1 MILYLELI
9 YSLLTTNKVSLLG
22 LLYSIVITILLNFI
36 KKRKVKKVIY
46 GLITII
52 YLIYFIYFN
61 LMGNHLSIIN
71 ILNGIDAI
79 EFKSLLL
86 NKMDYLKIIVILL
99 SIVIMHLEIKYLPK
113 NNKILITIGVVSLCL
128 YYSIIFIDNK
138 GIDSSY
144 SLYFKV
150 NNNSEAVKKF
160 GLFTSIKLD
169 VFKKIFDFK
178 ESYGRTKY
186 NLGAC
191 DNDEVCEISEYL
203 QSKEVIEENK
213 YTGLF
218 AGKNLII
225 FLAESF
231 YPLGVSEDIN
241 PTLYKLTSD
250 GFEFT
255 NYYTPVYM
263 VSTAD
268 SQFALDTSL
277 MPSEAN
283 WSMPT
288 YTNNYYP
295 YSYPHVLKGYSAYA
309 YHNYDYD
316 YYSRNL
322 YMENMGYTY
331 VGCGNGLEEK
341 MNCNNFQNSDLEMV
355 EATVDD
361 YIKDDKFVVYYTTM
375 SGHANYDND
384 YAMVKKNYSVV
395 KDLPYSRKVK
405 NYIATQ
411 VELDKA
417 LEYLIKRLEEE
428 NKLEDTVIL
437 LSGDHPPYTLSIDN
451 INEVLDVEENF
462 TYYKSNLIIY
472 NSEVEH
478 KKIDKNCS
486 TLDVLPTMLNLFGI
500 DYDTRLLMGTD
511 IFSKNEGIVIFN
523 NRSFIYKDIKYNSVK
538 NTLSKNM
545 GYVELENIKESIYEK
560 YRYSRLI
567 LENDYYK
574 ILKDFIEK

>member
-1 MILYLELI
+1 MIYLDLT
-9 YSLLTTNKVSLLG
+9 YSLLTTGKVSILG
-22 LLYSIVITILLNFI
+22 ILYSVVIMIIINFI
-36 KKRKVKKVIY
+36 KNKKVKGFIY
-46 GLITII
+46 GLIMIV

-71 ILNGIDAI
+71 ILNGMGAI

-86 NKMDYLKIIVILL
+86 NKIDYLKILVILL
-99 SIVIMHLEIKYLPK
+99 SVVIMYFEIRYLPK
-113 NNKILITIGVVSLCL
+113 NNKILISIGVICLCL

-138 GIDSSY
+138 GVDSSY

-160 GLFTSIKLD
+160 GLLTSIKLD
-169 VFKKIFDFK
+169 VFKKVFDFK
-178 ESYGRTKY
+178 ESYGRVKY
-186 NLGAC
+186 NLDAC

-203 QSKEVIEENK
+203 QSREVIEENK

-218 AGKNLII
+218 EGKNLII

-231 YPLGVSEDIN
+231 YPLGVDKDIT
-241 PTLYKLTSD
+241 PTLYKLVYD
-250 GFEFT
+250 GFEFS

-268 SQFALDTSL
+268 SQFVLDTSL

-288 YTNNYYP
+288 YINNYYP
-295 YSYPHVLKGYSAYA
+295 YSYPHVLKGYKAYA

-322 YMENMGYTY
+322 YMKNMGYTY

-375 SGHANYDND
+375 SGHANYDNTS
-384 YAMVKKNYSVV
+384 AMVKKNYSVV

-405 NYIATQ
+405 NYMATQ

-437 LSGDHPPYTLSIDN
+437 LSGDHSPYTLSIDN
-451 INEVLDVEENF
+451 INEVLEVEENF

-478 KKIDKNCS
+478 KKIEKNCS
-486 TLDVLPTMLNLFGI
+486 TLDVLPTMLNLFRV

-523 NRSFIYKDIKYNSVK
+523 NRSFIYGDVKYNSVENKLNK
-538 NTLSKNM
+538 NISYEKLETL
-545 GYVELENIKESIYEK
+545 KEDIYYK